1 MMSGSTVRAGWP
13 GTTGDPAALWEDL
26 QQLVA
31 DHRLVI
37 DRPAGSTHPDHDWIT
52 YPLDYGELEGTI
64 SADGDGLDV
73 WRGSGDPTE
82 LSAVGVTYD
91 PYKRDVEVKLLV
103 GCTPTEVDVIA
114 AFWTQHEMTH
124 AFLPVPERAP
134 S

>member
-1 MMSGSTVRAGWP
+1 MTGP
-13 GTTGDPAALWEDL
+13 GPLWADL

-31 DHRLVI
+31 DHPIVI
-37 DRPAGSTHPDHDWIT
+37 DRAAGSTHPEHDWIT
-52 YPLDYGELEGTI
+52 YPLDYGYLAGTV

-82 LSAVGVTYD
+82 LTAVGVTYD

-103 GCTPTEVDVIA
+103 GCTPAEVAVIA

-124 AFLPVPERAP
+124 AFLPAP
-134 S
+134 VREPAG